1 LSKKLFVL
9 AGIIVC
15 QIIDGSF
22 FVPYLLTFDINQ
34 RTRCTACLYGM
45 LSRIIVLN
53 DAQRS
58 LFVESDDKGKAKIR
72 TGKQNRK

>member
-1 LSKKLFVL
+1 TVRF
-9 AGIIVC
+9 
-15 QIIDGSF
+15 SF
-22 FVPYLLTFDINQ
+22 LTYLLTFDIYQ

-53 DAQRS
+53 DAQRL
-58 LFVESDDKGKAKIR
+58 LFAESDDKGKAKIR